1 MKLNHHAALRA
12 IGGTMDTLRSTEK
25 TEYWTLPESLQDK
38 PDFYDMR
45 ETIPYA
51 NLLSGFRYAGFIVY
65 LDKPR
70 FTDALIAAAPD
81 LLAAL
86 EATTRCLAW
95 HEQQHGVAMD
105 KKIVEDARAAIAKAK
120 GEDHETCW

>member
-1 MKLNHHAALRA
+1 MKLAHHAALRA
-12 IGGTMDTLRSTEK
+12 IGGSMDTLRSNEK

-45 ETIPYA
+45 DTIPYD

-86 EATTRCLAW
+86 EGLF
-95 HEQQHGVAMD
+95 EQCAMVH
-105 KKIVEDARAAIAKAK
+105 KKWGDGANGKEADAAQAAARAAIAKAK
-120 GEDHETCW
+120 GE